1 MNVGEFNGKTV
12 LVTGAAQG
20 IGSVV
25 AKMFLERGAT
35 VIAVDQ
41 NGEGLNV
48 LLNQNETRMKIFHL
62 DVSDSNAVED
72 TVKRIENDIAPI
84 DILVNV
90 AGVLRMGA
98 IHSLSD
104 EDWNKTF
111 SVNSTGVFYMS
122 RAVSKHMMQRK
133 SGAIVTVGSNA
144 ANTPRVEMA
153 AYAASKAAT
162 TMFMKCL
169 GLELAAYNIRCNLVS
184 PGSTETEMQ
193 RLLWADENGA
203 KNIIAG
209 SQNTYRLGIP
219 LQKIAQPSEIVEAV
233 LFLASDKASH
243 ITMHNLCVDGGA
255 TLGV

>member
-1 MNVGEFNGKTV
+1 MNLGEFDGKTV

-41 NGEGLNV
+41 NEEGLNE
-48 LLNQNETRMKIFHL
+48 LLNEIHLKTFCL
-62 DVSDSNAVED
+62 DVSDSTAVEQMVND
-72 TVKRIENDIAPI
+72 IENEIAPI

-133 SGAIVTVGSNA
+133 SGQLLQLVQMQQI
-144 ANTPRVEMA
+144 RREWRWLHMLHQ
-153 AYAASKAAT
+153 KLLRR
-162 TMFMKCL
+162 CL
-169 GLELAAYNIRCNLVS
+169 
-184 PGSTETEMQ
+184 
-193 RLLWADENGA
+193 
-203 KNIIAG
+203 
-209 SQNTYRLGIP
+209 
-219 LQKIAQPSEIVEAV
+219 
-233 LFLASDKASH
+233 
-243 ITMHNLCVDGGA
+243 
-255 TLGV
+255 

>member
-1 MNVGEFNGKTV
+1 MNLGEFDGKTV

-41 NGEGLNV
+41 NEEGLNV
-48 LLNQNETRMKIFHL
+48 LLNQNELNNTRMKTFRL
-62 DVSDSNAVED
+62 DVSDSAAAED
-72 TVKRIENDIAPI
+72 MVNHIANEIAPI
-84 DILVNV
+84 DILINV
-90 AGVLRMGA
+90 AGVLRMGP

-111 SVNSTGVFYMS
+111 SVNTTGVFNMS
-122 RAVSKHMMQRK
+122 RAVSKNMMLRK

-144 ANTPRVEMA
+144 ANTPRMEMA

-219 LQKIAQPSEIVEAV
+219 LQK
-233 LFLASDKASH
+233 
-243 ITMHNLCVDGGA
+243 MHNLQKLLKQCYF
-255 TLGV
+255 

>member
-1 MNVGEFNGKTV
+1 MNLGEFDGQTV

-41 NGEGLNV
+41 NEEGLNV
-48 LLNQNETRMKIFHL
+48 LLNQNELNKTRMKTFRL
-62 DVSDSNAVED
+62 DVSNSAAVED
-72 TVKRIENDIAPI
+72 MVNHIANEIAPI
-84 DILVNV
+84 DILINV
-90 AGVLRMGA
+90 AGVLRMGP

-111 SVNSTGVFYMS
+111 SVNTTGVFNMS
-122 RAVSKHMMQRK
+122 RAVSKNMMLRK

-144 ANTPRVEMA
+144 ANTPRMEMA

-219 LQKIAQPSEIVEAV
+219 LD
-233 LFLASDKASH
+233 LFD
-243 ITMHNLCVDGGA
+243 N
-255 TLGV
+255 

>member
-1 MNVGEFNGKTV
+1 MNVGEFDGKTV

-90 AGVLRMGA
+90 AGVLRM
-98 IHSLSD
+98 
-104 EDWNKTF
+104 ERFT
-111 SVNSTGVFYMS
+111 
-122 RAVSKHMMQRK
+122 R
-133 SGAIVTVGSNA
+133 
-144 ANTPRVEMA
+144 
-153 AYAASKAAT
+153 
-162 TMFMKCL
+162 
-169 GLELAAYNIRCNLVS
+169 
-184 PGSTETEMQ
+184 
-193 RLLWADENGA
+193 
-203 KNIIAG
+203 
-209 SQNTYRLGIP
+209 
-219 LQKIAQPSEIVEAV
+219 
-233 LFLASDKASH
+233 
-243 ITMHNLCVDGGA
+243 
-255 TLGV
+255 

>member
-1 MNVGEFNGKTV
+1 MNLGEFDGQTV

-41 NGEGLNV
+41 NEEGLNV
-48 LLNQNETRMKIFHL
+48 LLNQNELNKTRMKTFRL
-62 DVSDSNAVED
+62 DVSNSAAVED
-72 TVKRIENDIAPI
+72 MVNHIANEIAPI
-84 DILVNV
+84 DILINV
-90 AGVLRMGA
+90 AGVLRMGP

-111 SVNSTGVFYMS
+111 SVNTTGVFNMS
-122 RAVSKHMMQRK
+122 RAVSKNMMLRK

-144 ANTPRVEMA
+144 ANTPRMEMA

-203 KNIIAG
+203 KNIIRRF
-209 SQNTYRLGIP
+209 SKYI
-219 LQKIAQPSEIVEAV
+219 
-233 LFLASDKASH
+233 
-243 ITMHNLCVDGGA
+243 
-255 TLGV
+255 

>member
-1 MNVGEFNGKTV
+1 MNVGEFDGKTV

-90 AGVLRMGA
+90 AGVLRM
-98 IHSLSD
+98 
-104 EDWNKTF
+104 EQFT
-111 SVNSTGVFYMS
+111 
-122 RAVSKHMMQRK
+122 R
-133 SGAIVTVGSNA
+133 
-144 ANTPRVEMA
+144 
-153 AYAASKAAT
+153 
-162 TMFMKCL
+162 
-169 GLELAAYNIRCNLVS
+169 
-184 PGSTETEMQ
+184 
-193 RLLWADENGA
+193 
-203 KNIIAG
+203 
-209 SQNTYRLGIP
+209 
-219 LQKIAQPSEIVEAV
+219 
-233 LFLASDKASH
+233 
-243 ITMHNLCVDGGA
+243 
-255 TLGV
+255 